1 MKQLA
6 LQRTISALLAIFM
19 LGVLVCSAPCF
30 TALADG
36 GLYVTGYSV
45 QDATGNELQKVSPGD
60 KCTIVVSL
68 RDGRFSEIPA
78 KTDSSGNIVNV
89 KITSTAAF
97 SSPSLSD
104 IRQTTPTIEGGELS
118 YAIIF
123 KDITY
128 IGGENA
134 LAFDVAY
141 IDGQVAMQNISCG
154 ISQCQ
159 GSSQQA
165 GSKASLMV
173 RDISYG
179 SGSVEAGQTFTLVI
193 TSYNTSK
200 SASLTDV
207 KTTIG
212 LPSSLALAS
221 GSNVTLTESV
231 SAGGAY
237 SSTFQLQAL
246 SSAETGPANITIDY
260 QYYIQ
265 GSDTPLSASQIIA
278 IPLVQP
284 DRFSFTSVT
293 IPDQATV
300 GEEVTVTLNYVNKG
314 KGTLYNLSTSATVDG
329 GTATPLDP
337 YLGNLASGTKGS
349 ADFTIVASTAGT
361 LTGTATLTYED
372 VNGVEV
378 QQTTEFSIP
387 VTQAAAAGWD
397 DYDMSFTE
405 DVIPTPAES
414 GMPVWGWVLLVLGV
428 VGAVIVLIILRKKK
442 AAKRAQ
448 MLSEDDEDED
458 F

>member
-1 MKQLA
+1 MKQMA

-19 LGVLVCSAPCF
+19 LGILVCSAPCF

-45 QDATGNELQKVSPGD
+45 QDAAGNELQKVSPGD

-68 RDGRFSEIPA
+68 RDGRFSEIPS

-97 SSPSLSD
+97 TSPSLGD

-128 IGGENA
+128 TGGENA

-159 GSSQQA
+159 GSAQQT

-179 SGSVEAGQTFTLVI
+179 TGSIEAGQTFTLVI

-200 SASLTDV
+200 SVNLTDV
-207 KTTIG
+207 KTSIG

-246 SSAETGPANITIDY
+246 SSAETGPANITVDY

-265 GSDTPLSASQIIA
+265 GSETALTASQVIA

-293 IPDQATV
+293 VPDQATV

-314 KGTLYNLSTSATVDG
+314 KGMLYNLSTSATANG

-349 ADFTIVASTAGT
+349 ADFTIVAGTAGT
-361 LTGTATLTYED
+361 LTGTAILTYED
-372 VNGVEV
+372 INGVEV
-378 QQTTEFSIP
+378 QQTAEFSIP
-387 VTQAAAAGWD
+387 VTEAATVTPD

-405 DVIPTPAES
+405 EVTPTES
-414 GMPVWGWVLLVLGV
+414 GMPVWGWVLLVLAV
-428 VGAVIVLIILRKKK
+428 VCAVVVLIILRKKK